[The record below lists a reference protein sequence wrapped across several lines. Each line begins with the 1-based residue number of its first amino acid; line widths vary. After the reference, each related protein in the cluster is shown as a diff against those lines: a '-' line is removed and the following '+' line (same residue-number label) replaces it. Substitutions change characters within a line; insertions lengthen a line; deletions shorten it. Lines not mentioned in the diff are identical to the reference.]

1 MTMEKQK
8 KYDVFISSK
17 SEDYPIA
24 CEICSF
30 LESRGYVVFFAKKSI
45 PFGADSLFKKTIDNA
60 LDAAKNM
67 LVVCSNPEYLKDGWV
82 YYEWNT
88 FSVEILS
95 GRKSNSNIL
104 TIINSSL
111 SVNQLPIGLRSY
123 QSLYIDSY
131 KETICDFLGRNVS
144 ILSNT
149 TIENVIYKLRVNYA
163 CRLFIDDEY
172 IRNVEPN
179 KVAKIT
185 LPIGEYLRKV
195 VAIDDE
201 CICDERKIQL
211 LNMSKFEDIKLENTN
226 YETIEDV
233 TINQQQLDNLGNK
246 STDNNNL
253 VAEAEFSYFG
263 SCDTSFDY
271 NGLRYS
277 LDHVN
282 NAIQVKEIIAD
293 YRTLYIPEEV
303 IYNNQKFSVTS
314 IGEKAFQGNL
324 SLTTIF
330 IPRTVK
336 NIGDFAFDGC
346 KSLQSIFLSDG
357 LNNIGDFAF
366 LDCPSLA
373 FISLPSS
380 VVKIGA
386 YAFMLCSALTT
397 IEIPKGSY
405 SKFVVMEGVKGLED
419 KLKEQ

>member
-1 MTMEKQK
+1 MEQQK

-24 CEICSF
+24 REICRF
-30 LESRGYVVFFAKKSI
+30 LESKGYVVFFAEKSI
-45 PFGADSLFKKTIDNA
+45 PFGADSLFKKTIDSA
-60 LDAAKNM
+60 LDSAMNM
-67 LVVCSNPEYLKDGWV
+67 IVVCSNPEFLKDGWV

-95 GRKSNSNIL
+95 GRKSKSNIL
-104 TIINSSL
+104 TIIDISL
-111 SVNQLPIGLRSY
+111 SVNKLPIGLRSY
-123 QSLYIDSY
+123 QALYIDSY
-131 KETICDFLGRNVS
+131 KETICDFLGDVS

-149 TIENVIYKLRVNYA
+149 TIEKVIYKLRVNYA

-172 IRNVEPN
+172 IRTIEPN

-211 LNMSKFEDIKLENTN
+211 LNMSKFEDIKLENTR
-226 YETIEDV
+226 YKTIEEI
-233 TINQQQLDNLGNK
+233 TINKQQLDCLGNK
-246 STDNNNL
+246 STDNNNV
-253 VAEAEFSYFG
+253 VADVEFNCYDSQ
-263 SCDTSFDY
+263 DISFDY
-271 NGLRYS
+271 NGLCYS
-277 LDHVN
+277 IDKVN
-282 NAIQVKEIIAD
+282 NGMLVKGIIAD

-303 IYNNQKFSVTS
+303 IYKNNKYAVTS

-324 SLTTIF
+324 SLATIF
-330 IPRTVK
+330 IPKNVK
-336 NIGDFAFDGC
+336 KISDFAFDGC
-346 KSLQSIFLSDG
+346 KSLHTIFLSSD

-380 VVKIGA
+380 VVEIGA
-386 YAFMLCSALTT
+386 YAFMLCSSLKT

-405 SKFVVMEGVKGLED
+405 SRFVVMEGVKGLED
-419 KLKEQ
+419 KLKETEQ